1 MSSLILDEI
10 LRNKYS
16 KRYQINKD
24 VITGGGTDWT
34 NDPFELDMAKL
45 TAVAYSNNRMSFNGY
60 KYIEEFSTAETAVY
74 QKNDTVYI
82 SFRGTSNLKDVVTD
96 VKLIK
101 GEERTTNRFQK
112 SYKLAQDFKA
122 KGFKVVVVGHSMGAT
137 IGFTIGERDPTIEV
151 YGFNIGSTPNIMRCI
166 GRCPNIHLFNTSTDF
181 ASVLTRP
188 IKKLTKMTIKTI
200 PSKYPF
206 YKIASNH
213 SVANFF

>member
-24 VITGGGTDWT
+24 VITGGGTNWT

-45 TAVAYSNNRMSFNGY
+45 SAIAYSNNRMSFNGY
-60 KYIEEFSTAETAVY
+60 KYIEEFSTPETAVY
-74 QKNDTVYI
+74 QKNDTIYLG
-82 SFRGTSNLKDVVTD
+82 FRGTAHLRDVITD
-96 VKLIK
+96 VKMIK
-101 GEERTTNRFQK
+101 GEEQTTNRFQK

-122 KGFKVVVVGHSMGAT
+122 KGFKVVVSGHSLGASQSW
-137 IGFTIGERDPTIEV
+137 FVGEQDPTIEA

-200 PSKYPF
+200 PSKYRF
-206 YKIASNH
+206 YNIQKNH
-213 SVANFF
+213 SVANFI